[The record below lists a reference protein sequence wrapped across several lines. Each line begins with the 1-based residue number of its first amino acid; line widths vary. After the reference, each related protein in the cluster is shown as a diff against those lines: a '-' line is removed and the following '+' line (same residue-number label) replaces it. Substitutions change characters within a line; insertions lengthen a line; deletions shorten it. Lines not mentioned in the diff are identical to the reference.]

1 MHVAELLH
9 NDIKTNNVLLKKMN
23 DIILILID
31 AGKVRS
37 RYYPDVY
44 KLSES
49 QKVRHK
55 KYPHLAYKL
64 QNEYGAKQSV
74 AIDVFSLGY
83 LFETISNTKIAFLRA
98 FSRQMLEENPVK
110 RIILVQVWK
119 SFQQNI

>member
-1 MHVAELLH
+1 
-9 NDIKTNNVLLKKMN
+9 MN

-74 AIDVFSLGY
+74 AIDVFGN
-83 LFETISNTKIAFLRA
+83 LFNKTYNSDDFLD
-98 FSRQMLEENPVK
+98 L
-110 RIILVQVWK
+110 
-119 SFQQNI
+119 